1 MISSSS
7 QQIINDTVTI
17 LFSAEFVEEF
27 GYCLGKGFF
36 VPALNS
42 VLTMLL
48 QIPCTQKKKC
58 TLVVTCGQMFLVHQM
73 CAIYLII

>member
-1 MISSSS
+1 MRMISSSS

-17 LFSAEFVEEF
+17 LFSAEFVDEF

-48 QIPCTQKKKC
+48 
-58 TLVVTCGQMFLVHQM
+58 
-73 CAIYLII
+73 